1 MKTTKKLMTLLLA
14 LMLPVT
20 AFALPLTDYINYE
33 FEVDGIY
40 YIIKND
46 AAWVTFPCYECEDGM
61 PISDYQGDVIIPT
74 TVTYQ
79 DKTYPV
85 SAIDNYAFNY
95 SQGLNSITIPE
106 TITIIGNDAFYNCK
120 GLARVNITD
129 IEAWCNIDMQFNPLV
144 YAHHLYLNDTE
155 VTDLTIPEGITAIG
169 NYAFQGCTGLTS
181 VTIPN
186 TVTIIGNFAF
196 DGCTGIKSVNIPNSV
211 TEIGDLAFE
220 NCSGLTDISISDS
233 VTKIGPAAFEGCT
246 GLTSLYIGKS
256 VMIIHDFAFRYC
268 SGLTTVK
275 IPDSV
280 AYLGMYAFEY
290 CTGLKTV
297 SIGKSV
303 RTIDSGAFKGCS
315 GLKSIK
321 IPDSVTEMGGGV
333 FRDCTSLRCVT
344 LGKSVGRINVNSFQN
359 DSAIEAVTCKAMT
372 PPWWYFTD
380 MFSPYVYNHA
390 PLYVPKGSEQAYK
403 TSEWGRF
410 STIIGVDWE
419 QGMGA
424 DVVIDGIYYVLN
436 EENATATVTNYS
448 NGPSQTAGTEYSGD
462 IVIPETIITE
472 SGKTYTVTAVGDYA
486 FIECTLLSSITMP
499 SSLTEIGRRA
509 FMGCVELESAE
520 LPNSLTT
527 IGERA
532 FEGCTNLMTF
542 DFPSSLKSIGESA
555 FSRTG
560 WYDLQPEGLVYAGTV
575 AYHYKGTIPEDTHLL
590 IQEGTTSIADAAFY
604 ADEKYYLEIDNYE
617 GLLSV
622 DIPNSVKYIGNFA
635 FIDDCINLQ
644 HVSIGSGVEDMGN
657 CAFAWIPN
665 LTDVTISEGVKLI
678 GKQMFS
684 GCPNLKRI
692 IIPNS
697 VEVIKYR
704 AFAAEEDEEFGY
716 IEEPA
721 CISLT
726 DVTIGSGV
734 KTIEAFAFSGC
745 TALTRVTC
753 LATTPPVMADDNCF
767 DDECYK
773 NATLI
778 IPLEAVD
785 VYSSAP
791 IWEKFTNIQP
801 LSSENIPGDVNGD
814 GLTNITDLNTVIDV
828 VIMGGNAGHT
838 RMPKEDMN
846 GDGMVNISDVNAI
859 IYIILNN

>member
-14 LMLPVT
+14 LVLPVIVV
-20 AFALPLTDYINYE
+20 AIPQDYDNYE
-33 FEVDGIY
+33 FTVDGIY
-40 YIIKND
+40 YKIVND
-46 AAWVTFPCYECEDGM
+46 TAVVTFKGYYSSTYWGGY
-61 PISDYQGDVIIPT
+61 SGDVIIPT
-74 TVTYQ
+74 TVIYEGM
-79 DKTYPV
+79 TYPV
-85 SAIDNYAFNY
+85 TIIDHDAFAHCT
-95 SQGLNSITIPE
+95 GLTSITIPE
-106 TITIIGNDAFYNCK
+106 SITKIGSGAFYDCG
-120 GLARVNITD
+120 GLTRVNITD
-129 IEAWCNIDMQFNPLV
+129 IEAWCKIDMCCLNPLV
-144 YAHHLYLNDTE
+144 YAHHLYLNGTE
-155 VTDLTIPEGITAIG
+155 VTDLIIPESITKIG
-169 NYAFQGCTGLTS
+169 NYAFEGCSGLTS

-186 TVTIIGNFAF
+186 TVTSIGDNAFEDCSGLTSII
-196 DGCTGIKSVNIPNSV
+196 IPNSV
-211 TEIGDLAFE
+211 TEIGKVAFE
-220 NCSGLTDISISDS
+220 DCIALTRVTLGNS
-233 VTKIGPAAFEGCT
+233 VTIINSSAFSGCAGITSIKIPKTVTTIGGNAFNGCIGLKSIVIPDLVTEIGGMSFYNCT
-246 GLTSLYIGKS
+246 GL
-256 VMIIHDFAFRYC
+256 MN
-268 SGLTTVK
+268 
-275 IPDSV
+275 
-280 AYLGMYAFEY
+280 
-290 CTGLKTV
+290 V

-303 RTIDSGAFKGCS
+303 TSIGKDAFKNTT
-315 GLKSIK
+315 SIEK
-321 IPDSVTEMGGGV
+321 
-333 FRDCTSLRCVT
+333 
-344 LGKSVGRINVNSFQN
+344 
-359 DSAIEAVTCKAMT
+359 VTCKATT
-372 PPWWYFTD
+372 PPSWYNTD
-380 MFSPYVYNHA
+380 MFTANVYNHA
-390 PLYVPKGSEQAYK
+390 PLYVPKDSERAYK

-410 STIIGVDWE
+410 SSIIGVDWE

-665 LTDVTISEGVKLI
+665 LNDVTISEGVKLI

-734 KTIEAFAFSGC
+734 KAIEAFAFSGC

-778 IPLEAVD
+778 VPLEAVD